1 VVPGRI
7 TPRQASEQARAA
19 ARQRLREARETA
31 GLSLRGLAAV
41 MSGHGHQVG
50 FAHLAR
56 VESGERSM
64 TRDLVLAWGAATGQ
78 ADPQAWA
85 REVVQVLGR
94 QRLGRSRQV
103 LEMDFR
109 PPRPAEVPDVLRA
122 GDLSCRI
129 RSPEAIYAR
138 AAGLLAQAPEAS
150 PGDDQPV
157 MVTTCGP
164 LARAF
169 REASQS
175 IAPSVIVPGG
185 PDARK
190 LVQLAAAPVPE
201 ERMRVVEEMLAA
213 SAVVAPNGAA
223 GSRTG
228 PAREA
233 QGLYEPLVAADA
245 AEPDIIAVPR
255 AGGAV
260 VLSHPGGG
268 CLWLPVPGDDYQ
280 ALAEYLDPALRQARS
295 GPVIELFRAG
305 PLVNQYWYK
314 EWETTLLEQEKD
326 AEERLFLQPHLGVH
340 TMTPELAAS
349 RGRLEAR
356 VGARRVLEQDTESWL
371 GLRAERIAVF
381 RRKLRRGGCRYRD
394 IASVETVHAMV
405 ADGYTHIRSVPLP
418 ARDDPKDKLERLA
431 WVRQQLSNVRELMTS
446 YPGGYELRFAPGDR
460 IPGSRLWSLVRKPG
474 QQAEVLLTFTL
485 TDQASGQVPSPG
497 GQGPWFANALVRDAE
512 VSKRFREEFEQLWDE
527 APGRDHTLH
536 VLQESIDKISAV
548 T

>member
-1 VVPGRI
+1 M
-7 TPRQASEQARAA
+7 PR
-19 ARQRLREARETA
+19 
-31 GLSLRGLAAV
+31 V
-41 MSGHGHQVG
+41 
-50 FAHLAR
+50 
-56 VESGERSM
+56 
-64 TRDLVLAWGAATGQ
+64 
-78 ADPQAWA
+78 
-85 REVVQVLGR
+85 
-94 QRLGRSRQV
+94 
-103 LEMDFR
+103 
-109 PPRPAEVPDVLRA
+109 
-122 GDLSCRI
+122 
-129 RSPEAIYAR
+129 
-138 AAGLLAQAPEAS
+138 
-150 PGDDQPV
+150 
-157 MVTTCGP
+157 
-164 LARAF
+164 
-169 REASQS
+169 
-175 IAPSVIVPGG
+175 
-185 PDARK
+185 
-190 LVQLAAAPVPE
+190 
-201 ERMRVVEEMLAA
+201 
-213 SAVVAPNGAA
+213 
-223 GSRTG
+223 
-228 PAREA
+228 
-233 QGLYEPLVAADA
+233 
-245 AEPDIIAVPR
+245 
-255 AGGAV
+255 GGAV

-280 ALAEYLDPALRQARS
+280 ALREYLDPALRQARS

-314 EWETTLLEQEKD
+314 EWETTLLEQEED

-356 VGARRVLEQDTESWL
+356 VGARRVMEQDTESWL

-381 RRKLRRGGCRYRD
+381 RRKLRQGGCRYRD

-431 WVRQQLSNVRELMTS
+431 WVRQQLGNVKELMTS

-497 GQGPWFANALVRDAE
+497 GPGPWFANALVRDAE

>member
-1 VVPGRI
+1 MVPGRI

-19 ARQRLREARETA
+19 ARQRLREAREAA
-31 GLSLRGLAAV
+31 GLSLRRLAAV
-41 MSGHGHQVG
+41 MNDHGHEVG

-85 REVVQVLGR
+85 REVVEVLGQ
-94 QRLGRSRQV
+94 QRLARSRRV
-103 LEMDFR
+103 LEMEFR
-109 PPRPAEVPDVLRA
+109 PPQPAEVPDVLWA
-122 GDLSCRI
+122 GNLSCRI

-138 AAGLLAQAPEAS
+138 AAGLLARAPKAA

-157 MVTTCGP
+157 VITTCGP

-169 REASQS
+169 REAAQS
-175 IAPSVIVPGG
+175 IAPSAIVPGG

-190 LVQLAAAPVPE
+190 LVQLAAAPTPE
-201 ERMRVVEEMLAA
+201 ERLQAVEEMLAA
-213 SAVVAPNGAA
+213 SAVVPSNGAA
-223 GSRTG
+223 GSPPG
-228 PAREA
+228 QAWEA

-245 AEPDIIAVPR
+245 AESDIIAVPR
-255 AGGAV
+255 IGGAV

-280 ALAEYLDPALRQARS
+280 ALREYLDPALQAARS

-305 PLVNQYWYK
+305 RLVNQYWYQG
-314 EWETTLLEQEKD
+314 WETKLLEHEED

-340 TMTPELAAS
+340 TLTPELAAG
-349 RGRLEAR
+349 RGRLEAHI
-356 VGARRVLEQDTESWL
+356 GARRVLEQDTESWL

-394 IASVETVHAMV
+394 IASAETVTAMV
-405 ADGYTHIRSVPLP
+405 ADGYTHIRSIPQP
-418 ARDDPKDKLERLA
+418 ARDDPGGKPERLA
-431 WVRQQLSNVRELMTS
+431 WARQQLSNIRDLMTS
-446 YPGGYELRFAPGDR
+446 YPGGYELRFAPSDK
-460 IPGSRLWSLVRKPG
+460 IPASRLWSLVRKPG
-474 QQAEVLLTFTL
+474 QQAEVLFTFTL
-485 TDQASGQVPSPG
+485 ADQASGHAPVPG

-512 VSKRFREEFEQLWDE
+512 VSKRFREEFEQLWHE
-527 APGRDHTLH
+527 APGRDHTLR